1 MNKKIDY
8 SVYLITDH
16 TCLHGRDFLQS
27 IEAALRGGV
36 TLVQLREK
44 NVDGGL
50 FLERALAVKA
60 LCDRYNI
67 PLLINDR
74 IDIALASKAAGVHLG
89 QEDIPLAAARKLL
102 GSEAVIGISTH
113 NAAEAVA
120 AENAGADYLGVGS
133 IFPTNTKGNASEVGV
148 EMLKE
153 IRRAIKLPI
162 VGIGGINADNCK
174 RVIAAGAEGAAI
186 ISGILGAE
194 DIENQVRKI
203 KKTISG

>member
-148 EMLKE
+148 
-153 IRRAIKLPI
+153 
-162 VGIGGINADNCK
+162 
-174 RVIAAGAEGAAI
+174 
-186 ISGILGAE
+186 
-194 DIENQVRKI
+194 
-203 KKTISG
+203 